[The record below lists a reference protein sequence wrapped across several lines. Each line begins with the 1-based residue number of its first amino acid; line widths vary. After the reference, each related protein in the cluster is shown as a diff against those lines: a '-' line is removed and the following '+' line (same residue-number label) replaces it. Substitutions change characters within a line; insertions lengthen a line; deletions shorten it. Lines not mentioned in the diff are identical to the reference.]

1 MNMKIFGV
9 WFAYIVIGMALFAGF
24 IKYIGSDEY
33 SIKSAVPVTVIKLM
47 QEDNRSSTHYR
58 GVFLLENG
66 KYIDFLITPSTFVTT
81 HVGDKLS
88 FNLNKYETGE
98 APNAEAHRFKIVMT
112 MIVYVLLL
120 VGYVFCAGAG
130 CIDLTTY
137 IKKHPKAKLRL
148 HK

>member
-1 MNMKIFGV
+1 MNMKIVGV
-9 WFAYIVIGMALFAGF
+9 WVAYIVIGMALFAGLV
-24 IKYIGSDEY
+24 KYIGSDEN
-33 SIKSAVPVTVIKLM
+33 SKESSVTVTVVKLM

-66 KYIDFLITPSTFVTT
+66 KYIDFLITPSTFATT

-88 FNLNKYETGE
+88 FYLNKYETGE
-98 APNAEAHRFKIVMT
+98 AEEPYHRRLNLIFFI
-112 MIVYVLLL
+112 IFF